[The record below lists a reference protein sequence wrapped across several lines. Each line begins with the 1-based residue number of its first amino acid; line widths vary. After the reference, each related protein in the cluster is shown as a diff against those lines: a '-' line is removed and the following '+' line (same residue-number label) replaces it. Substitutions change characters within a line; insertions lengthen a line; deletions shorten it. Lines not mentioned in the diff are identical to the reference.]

1 MVAWILNGGLH
12 HDELGD
18 RINANIL
25 ALGNRPTDIFCR
37 SFSEHRSRI
46 SCHTILWTDKL
57 AWSMPP
63 GALDVTIRKLA
74 IARMR
79 DHVSWVTV
87 ACELQ
92 RDWGLPTGQD
102 LLRVFRKHNYSYGLL
117 VENFGAVTANVVRK
131 ASWLLRAPDCTRSR
145 SRDRALFTVVLLSE
159 KVVRLVTAR
168 EINP

>member
-1 MVAWILNGGLH
+1 
-12 HDELGD
+12 
-18 RINANIL
+18 
-25 ALGNRPTDIFCR
+25 
-37 SFSEHRSRI
+37 
-46 SCHTILWTDKL
+46 
-57 AWSMPP
+57 MPP

-102 LLRVFRKHNYSYGLL
+102 LLRVFRKHNDSYGLL